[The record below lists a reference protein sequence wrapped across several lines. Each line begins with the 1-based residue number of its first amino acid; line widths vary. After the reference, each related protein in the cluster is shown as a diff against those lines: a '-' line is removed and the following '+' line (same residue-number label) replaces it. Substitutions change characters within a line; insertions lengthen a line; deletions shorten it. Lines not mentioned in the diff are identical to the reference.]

1 VGSISNLPGP
11 GVPDV
16 RRRATK
22 FMYSSRCMYEEVA
35 PSRRSLIA
43 YVKVACRGGEERA
56 ICEFPVSYL
65 VAAEVVEG
73 RNWDE

>member
-1 VGSISNLPGP
+1 
-11 GVPDV
+11 
-16 RRRATK
+16 
-22 FMYSSRCMYEEVA
+22 MYEEVA

-73 RNWDE
+73 CNWDE